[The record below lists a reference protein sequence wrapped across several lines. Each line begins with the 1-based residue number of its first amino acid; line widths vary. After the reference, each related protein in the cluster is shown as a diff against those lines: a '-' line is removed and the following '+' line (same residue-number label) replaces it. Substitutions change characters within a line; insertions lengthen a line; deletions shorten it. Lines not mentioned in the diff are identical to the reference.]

1 MIELKVGQKAPFFSG
16 ISQDEKHISISD
28 YNNKLILFF
37 YPKDNTP
44 GCTLEACNLSA
55 NYTLLAQKGFDI
67 LGVSPDNISSHIK
80 FINKHHLCFD
90 LIADTEKII
99 ANDYGVWGEKKFMG
113 RKYFGI
119 HRTTFV
125 INQDQVIEK
134 IFKKVD
140 TKNHA
145 TQILES
151 YQ

>member
-1 MIELKVGQKAPFFSG
+1 MIELKVGEKAPFFSG
-16 ISQDEKHISISD
+16 INQNKKQVSLLD

-44 GCTLEACNLSA
+44 GCTLEACNLST
-55 NYTLLAQKGFDI
+55 NYTLLSQKGFDI

-80 FINKHHLCFD
+80 FINKYNLCFD
-90 LIADTEKII
+90 LIADTEKTI
-99 ANDYGVWGEKKFMG
+99 ANNYGVWGKKKFMG
-113 RKYFGI
+113 REYLGV

-145 TQILES
+145 RQILES
-151 YQ
+151 YK